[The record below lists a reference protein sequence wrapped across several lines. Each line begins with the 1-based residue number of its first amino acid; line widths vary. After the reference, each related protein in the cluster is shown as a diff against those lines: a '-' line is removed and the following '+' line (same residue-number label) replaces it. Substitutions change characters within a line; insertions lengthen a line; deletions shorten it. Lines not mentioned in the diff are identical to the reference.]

1 MEHRLASVLAFH
13 MLSFVILRSFGIL
26 TVSPGVKAQT
36 DLAQVTPAAVAIPR
50 FELPHSGLTWKG
62 VAQPLQY
69 FDATGQRAGILGRQ
83 DGRLEAWVYP
93 IKLLHDFHLEFQQE
107 GMLEAVRG
115 ESYLQQV
122 ITQPESTTLVYVH
135 PLFTVRQIVWVPRN
149 EAAAVMFFDVDSDKP
164 ITITAKFVPDF
175 KPMWPAS
182 LGGQSSFWM
191 EEDHALGLTD
201 GTGIPTAMI
210 GSPVVSAYT
219 EYVDIALINGEM
231 ALQLRATTEQARTQ
245 FLPLVMSLSM
255 ENAAEARDI
264 YHRVLSRAR
273 ELYEERVSYHRDFL
287 ARTMRIETP
296 DPELNRAFAW
306 AKVALDA
313 GWVCNPTYGCGLV
326 AGYGPAGNGERPGFD
341 WWFGGDALMSS
352 WALEDYGDLPGALQA
367 LRFLKA
373 RQRADGKMLHEMTQ
387 SVGLIDWFGKY
398 RYAYYHADTTPFYLY
413 SLEQYWSRTG
423 DRKFL
428 EEFLDSVKKAYAYC
442 ITTVDANDGLM
453 DNTKAG
459 LAAIEGGVLRG
470 KVMKDIYLEGAWIA
484 ALEATEKMARAAGD
498 AQFATDARSRLK
510 RARESV
516 EKDWWN
522 AHDSFFAF
530 GQTIDGRRDDMV
542 GAWSSVLLALSS
554 QIQSDE
560 VVGDIAK
567 LASPELA
574 TDWGER
580 TTSNKSP
587 FYDPVSYNNGTAWPF
602 MNIFVSWAEYA
613 HGNPLAGFTTWSEGA
628 RLTGIQSPGYMPEH
642 MNGDRYLPGERSV
655 PHQLFSSVG
664 VVVPAVRG
672 LLGLQT
678 SEGAGTDSGNE
689 RLIRFHPQLP
699 ANWSFLR
706 FSGYLVG
713 NACVSGEVRQEQGR
727 TVVRLHSNGAH
738 PIAVEVGAPI
748 PLLAKVRSVMVNG
761 NAGHFLQ
768 KQLGGV
774 NSVDVQLAL
783 QRDAEVSVE
792 YQGGVGIV
800 PPCVKPAAGDRNAS
814 LKIMRVNTVNQSTL
828 ELVIAGLAERS
839 NVLDLIT
846 TLPKLTS
853 EGADL
858 EKTEEGYRLTIPIEG
873 REYVTRV
880 VRVTVNP
887 N

>member
-1 MEHRLASVLAFH
+1 MEHSFASVLACH
-13 MLSFVILRSFGIL
+13 ILPFVLLGSFGIL

-36 DLAQVTPAAVAIPR
+36 DLAQVTPAVTIPR
-50 FELPHSGLTWKG
+50 FELPHSGLTWEG

-93 IKLLHDFHLEFQQE
+93 IKLLHDFRLEFQQE

-122 ITQPESTTLVYVH
+122 ITRPESTTLVYVH

-201 GTGIPTAMI
+201 GTGVPTAMI
-210 GSPVVSAYT
+210 GSPVVGAYT

-255 ENAAEARDI
+255 ENAAKARDI
-264 YHRVLSRAR
+264 YHRVLRRAR

-287 ARTMRIETP
+287 ARTMQIETP
-296 DPELNRAFAW
+296 DPELNRALAW

-442 ITTVDANDGLM
+442 ITTLDANDGLM

-470 KVMKDIYLEGAWIA
+470 KVVKDIYLEGAWIA
-484 ALEATEKMARAAGD
+484 ALEATEKMATAAGD
-498 AQFATDARSRLK
+498 AQFARDARSRLK
-510 RARESV
+510 KARESV

-560 VVGDIAK
+560 AAGDIAK

-587 FYDPVSYNNGTAWPF
+587 YYDPVSYNNGTAWPF

-678 SEGAGTDSGNE
+678 SGGADTDSGNQ

-713 NACVSGEVRQEQGR
+713 NAGVSGEVRQELGR
-727 TVVRLHSNGAH
+727 TVVRLHSNGTH
-738 PIAVEVGAPI
+738 PVPVEVGAPI

-761 NAGHFLQ
+761 KAGHFLQ

-783 QRDAEVSVE
+783 ERDAEVSVE
-792 YQGGVGIV
+792 YEGGVGIV

-814 LKIMRVNTVNQSTL
+814 LKIMRVNAIDQSTL
-828 ELVIAGLAERS
+828 EMVIAGLGRS